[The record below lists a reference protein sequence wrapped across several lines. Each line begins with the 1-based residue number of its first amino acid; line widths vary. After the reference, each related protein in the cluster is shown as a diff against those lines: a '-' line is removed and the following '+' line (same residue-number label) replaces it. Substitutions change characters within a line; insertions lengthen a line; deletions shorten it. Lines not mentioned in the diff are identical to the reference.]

1 MSNED
6 LEALREK
13 EKITATNFIE
23 KKNQDPLLREE
34 YLESQRRPG
43 AYSRET
49 AKNVKILGDVL
60 FEATGG

>member
-23 KKNQDPLLREE
+23 KKK
-34 YLESQRRPG
+34 PG
-43 AYSRET
+43 PF
-49 AKNVKILGDVL
+49 I
-60 FEATGG
+60 TGRIFRKSKKAWCL